1 MTSKVLVKMPEVP
14 FSQVNNVKKPSAD
27 LVTTVSS
34 NNDLLRSVNQLQEN
48 IRFLQAK
55 HQNMLTRLH
64 DEVDILKQK
73 NRDLQFQL
81 VFSKSNSSSGLVNSA
96 SSQNEPEATK
106 LTASVNEEVSPTKEV
121 DSNSEVY
128 KNRCL
133 QMEKELAT
141 TKAALQTS
149 LGRTAALQAL
159 LQQHKVQ
166 EEQWAT
172 QQCGRQAAM
181 VESRSGTEAGI
192 DGGEEAGRLQTRLEE
207 AERLVRRLRAETD
220 EQRREL
226 QSIKASLSAGGR
238 GSGGGGRG
246 GGNHRTGPP
255 HQRFPPLQ
263 ANQQPFWQ
271 QQGSSQ
277 QREAPKVSV
286 PSSTAKIACPKPK
299 MSFVQANILKIRE
312 NSIGRAKVSPDKV
325 TESKPIRKPNN
336 DYQVWNRGNR
346 RLNEKPD
353 SGLSQVLGV
362 NTGLPD
368 LRGTNSQQ
376 PYNGNM
382 GGQNQ
387 NQSRRGAGNHG
398 YNNHYYRNSERGH
411 RGGEPRN
418 YREDDQHKNYN
429 TPADLSE
436 GENEAVNDH
445 VRNNSYKNKRGH
457 NKHQDKT

>member
-277 QREAPKVSV
+277 QRE
-286 PSSTAKIACPKPK
+286 
-299 MSFVQANILKIRE
+299 
-312 NSIGRAKVSPDKV
+312 
-325 TESKPIRKPNN
+325 NN

>member
-220 EQRREL
+220 EQRREVLAPADCPQRVTSHGVTNLLFESSPAPIAARYL

-277 QREAPKVSV
+277 QRE
-286 PSSTAKIACPKPK
+286 
-299 MSFVQANILKIRE
+299 
-312 NSIGRAKVSPDKV
+312 
-325 TESKPIRKPNN
+325 NN